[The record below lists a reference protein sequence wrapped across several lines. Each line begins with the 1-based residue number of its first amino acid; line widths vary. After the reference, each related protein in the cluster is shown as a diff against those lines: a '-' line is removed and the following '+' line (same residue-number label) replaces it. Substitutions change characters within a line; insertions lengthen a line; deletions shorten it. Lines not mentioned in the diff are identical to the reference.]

1 MIAMPVLH
9 RWQSSDHT
17 DDACSARRRA
27 RASSITDK
35 EYAMEPEDKG
45 RQSRWQAKQGQ
56 SEDLPNFS
64 DDLGPARSPLQE
76 LRDNPF
82 LTPEGDDTDD
92 DLYAAPAEPPRER
105 RPSGRARRTEQQ
117 ETVLTGTTLL
127 AVIAYFAIGGIAL
140 IITGL
145 VLSGFAG
152 ILMALV
158 GLLSAAAAGVA
169 GWQQFAGQRRS

>member
-1 MIAMPVLH
+1 
-9 RWQSSDHT
+9 
-17 DDACSARRRA
+17 
-27 RASSITDK
+27 
-35 EYAMEPEDKG
+35 MEPEDKG
-45 RQSRWQAKQGQ
+45 RQSRWQARQAQ

-82 LTPEGDDTDD
+82 LTHEGDADD
-92 DLYAAPAEPPRER
+92 DDSYATSAAEPTPER
-105 RPSGRARRTEQQ
+105 RPSGRARRAEQRD
-117 ETVLTGTTLL
+117 TVLTGTTLL

-145 VLSGFAG
+145 VLGGFAG

-169 GWQQFAGQRRS
+169 GWQQFAGLRGN

>member
-1 MIAMPVLH
+1 
-9 RWQSSDHT
+9 
-17 DDACSARRRA
+17 
-27 RASSITDK
+27 
-35 EYAMEPEDKG
+35 MEPQDKG
-45 RQSRWQAKQGQ
+45 RQSRWQARQGQ
-56 SEDLPNFS
+56 ADDLPDFS

-82 LTPEGDDTDD
+82 LTSEGDDNDD
-92 DLYAAPAEPPRER
+92 DRYTAPAEQAPER
-105 RPSGRARRTEQQ
+105 RPSGRANRVEQTA
-117 ETVLTGTTLL
+117 TVLTGTTLL

-145 VLSGFAG
+145 ILGGFAG

-169 GWQQFAGQRRS
+169 GWQQFAGQRGS